1 MKNWKKYTF
10 YVSVI
15 IIGFLIGWFTDDSE
29 SENPVVE
36 EKVVQLTY
44 KDYEECRVDIN
55 CWKTVWDNFLYTV
68 LTDAEDGVI
77 DGDYYL
83 DRVRIF
89 RASDKITDELLKGEI
104 GMYFNSQLRERVY
117 KSKYRE
123 AVLDELGLVM
133 N

>member
-44 KDYEECRVDIN
+44 KDYENEIDIN
-55 CWKTVWDNFLYTV
+55 CWKTFGIILYTV
-68 LTDAEDGVI
+68 PCRRWRDWWRQLSC
-77 DGDYYL
+77 
-83 DRVRIF
+83 RIF
-89 RASDKITDELLKGEI
+89 
-104 GMYFNSQLRERVY
+104 
-117 KSKYRE
+117 
-123 AVLDELGLVM
+123 
-133 N
+133 